1 MFDNG
6 VLLAL
11 GGVLGV
17 LGVKA
22 AADAVSG
29 MSDDRGGDTRWWGSY
44 DEVAPQGSASHRRRN
59 SKGHFVS
66 GSRWF

>member
-6 VLLAL
+6 VLLAGL
-11 GGVLGV
+11 SVLGV

-22 AADAVSG
+22 VAGAVSG
-29 MSDDRGGDTRWWGSY
+29 SSDSTEDTRWWGSY
-44 DEVAPQGSASHRRRN
+44 DEVAQQGGFAARRRN